1 VLLINRRLVMARAAC
16 EAAVA
21 RELWRL
27 IGHELER
34 VQDHVLL
41 LSKSA
46 VTASAEKVCS
56 FFDQPSPAES
66 ALNRGAVALR

>member
-1 VLLINRRLVMARAAC
+1 MLLINRRLVMARAAC

-34 VQDHVLL
+34 VQDHGPV
-41 LSKSA
+41 
-46 VTASAEKVCS
+46 AEQECCNCFGGKRMFCA
-56 FFDQPSPAES
+56 DLDPDISPG
-66 ALNRGAVALR
+66 R